1 MSLLSGG
8 AMMRSAELCFLV
20 LVNCNQVGAQSI
32 DRR

>member
-1 MSLLSGG
+1 
-8 AMMRSAELCFLV
+8 MMRSAELCFLV